1 MKRALGLV
9 IVLAVAWATPA
20 APAAAQALDAASST
34 ALAATLR
41 LLQDPAQRNGVI
53 AGNPQAAATD
63 KQMQAMLKSPALQ
76 EEFYAL
82 TAAIF
87 AELVQASGG
96 DVNRMT
102 QALAA
107 AQADPTGFVAS
118 LSPQTAERLRAFAS
132 KVSDQKP

>member
-1 MKRALGLV
+1 MKRVLGLV
-9 IVLAVAWATPA
+9 TVLAFGCMATG
-20 APAAAQALDAASST
+20 PAAAQALDAASSA

-41 LLQDPAQRNGVI
+41 MLQDPEQRNAVI
-53 AGNPQAAATD
+53 SGNPQAAATD
-63 KQMQAMLKSPALQ
+63 RQIQAMLGSPALQ

-87 AELVQASGG
+87 AELVQSSGG
-96 DVNRMT
+96 DAGRMT

-107 AQADPTGFVAS
+107 AQTDPAGFVAS

-132 KVSDQKP
+132 KISGQKP